1 MTVVKILTLF
11 GEEIILPEQV
21 RGGKKKRDKTIA
33 SQATEAEKTK
43 LAHKSKIVLPHEDSA
58 NPDKKYYTIGEV
70 ADIFQLKTS
79 NIRFWTNEF
88 NIKVRTTKKGDRL
101 YTLSQ
106 LEELRTIYTLIK
118 QRKFTI
124 NGAKDV
130 LKQNK
135 TSLQE
140 TLSLKQ
146 SLLQLRNLL
155 MTLKGRI

>member
-11 GEEIILPEQV
+11 GEEVFLPEQV
-21 RGGKKKRDKTIA
+21 RAGKKKREKVTPAQD
-33 SQATEAEKTK
+33 TEVEKIK
-43 LAHKSKIVLPHEDSA
+43 LARKSKIVLPQQNSA
-58 NPDKKYYTIGEV
+58 NPEKKYYTIGEV
-70 ADIFQLKTS
+70 ATIFQLKTS

-101 YTLSQ
+101 YTIGQ
-106 LEELRTIYTLIK
+106 LEELRTIYSLIK
-118 QRKFTI
+118 ERKFTI

-130 LKQNK
+130 LKQSK
-135 TSLQE
+135 TPLQE